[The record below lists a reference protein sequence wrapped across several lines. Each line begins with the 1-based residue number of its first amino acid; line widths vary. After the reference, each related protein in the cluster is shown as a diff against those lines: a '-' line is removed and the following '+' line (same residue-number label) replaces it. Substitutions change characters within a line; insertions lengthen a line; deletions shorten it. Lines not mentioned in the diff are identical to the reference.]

1 MLEESGGPPL
11 PTELSA
17 SQKRL
22 GTEKEGLKILLQD
35 RRMQRIDLETKKLIL
50 RLLYV
55 SGAFK
60 PQTFDAV
67 MTPEPSPPLTVDN
80 VEEFLPGLRLVE
92 MKTTR
97 ARIRNAALNNFFF
110 GATDSEF
117 QMARALKDR
126 YVFAFV
132 VMNDD
137 NDLGKPF
144 FVLLTL
150 EQLQART
157 RTSRIQYQIN
167 FRGDMVVDEELLPDS
182 GVGPIG

>member
-1 MLEESGGPPL
+1 MLDPPEDIVA
-11 PTELSA
+11 TELTP

-22 GTEKEGLKILLQD
+22 GTESGGLDILLED
-35 RRMQRIDLETKKLIL
+35 ARMQVPDLSTKKEIL
-50 RLLYV
+50 RRLYV

-67 MTPEPSPPLTVDN
+67 MTPEPAAPLTTDN
-80 VEEFLPGLRLVE
+80 VDAHIHALKLVE

-97 ARIRNAALNNFFF
+97 APIRNAALNGFFF

-117 QMARALKDR
+117 QMAKALRDR

-132 VMNDD
+132 VLNEKNDYRR
-137 NDLGKPF
+137 PF

-150 EQLQART
+150 QQLQART

-167 FRGDMVVDEELLPDS
+167 FRSDMQEDETRWPNS
-182 GVGPIG
+182 GRGGTV